1 LKKSKGKTN
10 KETHK
15 NEKTSISSLYKI
27 ENLKRGD
34 RQKKCMSLCKKNQ
47 NGGQTKMKNK
57 TSQPCM
63 KMKISKGETDKN
75 QKKKKDE
82 KKHLIPL
89 QN

>member
-1 LKKSKGKTN
+1 MKKTN
-10 KETHK
+10 
-15 NEKTSISSLYKI
+15 ISSLYKI

-47 NGGQTKMKNK
+47 NGGQTKMKKK
-57 TSQPCM
+57 TSHPCM

-75 QKKKKDE
+75 QKQTKKDE